1 MLNKNKKGKHTDY
14 LAESKAKGLLSES
27 DTQEALPQSPGS
39 WGTHGN
45 SPVPLQAHSLLH
57 WGKYQNSLWIKSQAN
72 TDHWPF
78 MSFCQCDCNSPV
90 KMSHKMSS
98 VLSPLFK
105 FSIYLLFSLLSSKL
119 PADALSGR
127 LCLAQQRAHQTS
139 THITST
145 GQKLDTAAAHTQAGL
160 CLLPLSHTLPE
171 RTNQRTAPGHSHP
184 LAHLHRFSF
193 TVRKMKKIL
202 PDYFQSFNKIEL

>member
-1 MLNKNKKGKHTDY
+1 
-14 LAESKAKGLLSES
+14 
-27 DTQEALPQSPGS
+27 
-39 WGTHGN
+39 
-45 SPVPLQAHSLLH
+45 
-57 WGKYQNSLWIKSQAN
+57 
-72 TDHWPF
+72 
-78 MSFCQCDCNSPV
+78 
-90 KMSHKMSS
+90 MSS

-139 THITST
+139 THITSI

-160 CLLPLSHTLPE
+160 CLLPCSHTLPE
-171 RTNQRTAPGHSHP
+171 RTNQRTVPGHSHP

-202 PDYFQSFNKIEL
+202 PISKALTKLSCSSVPSIVHSRHSLLLPPTFAPAKSCQHLSVPWTPEFMCKLKPP